1 MNNFKIGVIKTS
13 WYEDQIQI
21 MVDTIT
27 SVQGPVY
34 EIKKVPGSL
43 ELAAGGKAF
52 LEQGPD
58 ALIFCG
64 IVIRGETSHY
74 DLVTSETFR
83 SIGSLALEVPYVPM
97 INNVICVENK
107 DQLDERIEKNTS
119 SNIQAL
125 LSLLK
130 GS

>member
-74 DLVTSETFR
+74 DLV
-83 SIGSLALEVPYVPM
+83 
-97 INNVICVENK
+97 
-107 DQLDERIEKNTS
+107 
-119 SNIQAL
+119 
-125 LSLLK
+125 LSLIHI
-130 GS
+130 

>member
-58 ALIFCG
+58 ALIFC
-64 IVIRGETSHY
+64 I
-74 DLVTSETFR
+74 
-83 SIGSLALEVPYVPM
+83 
-97 INNVICVENK
+97 
-107 DQLDERIEKNTS
+107 
-119 SNIQAL
+119 
-125 LSLLK
+125 
-130 GS
+130 